1 MEKTEKT
8 LKKLT
13 HMWNHAVCDQPHDHQ
28 VKLPHPTHVNFT
40 SLTEVFR
47 HVKTKIIFLI
57 TSKQDLNEIVSDRA
71 INFFQQWLRH
81 CATIQKRVD

>member
-8 LKKLT
+8 QKKLT
-13 HMWNHAVCDQPHDHQ
+13 HMWNHAVCYQSHDHQ
-28 VKLPHPTHVNFT
+28 VNLPHPTHVNLT

-81 CATIQKRVD
+81 CATVQKRVD